1 MPVILPLGKQEPKAR
16 LGYMRWCSRKREE
29 KERGREKGGQERR
42 RRSGEGRRR
51 KCPGKFLVA
60 NFPADL
66 AREQAGNKGTEM
78 RTTVVV

>member
-1 MPVILPLGKQEPKAR
+1 MPVILPLGKQELKAT
-16 LGYMRWCSRKREE
+16 LGYMRWCSRNREE
-29 KERGREKGGQERR
+29 REREGEGRQEERR
-42 RRSGEGRRR
+42 RRGEGRRR

-78 RTTVVV
+78 RITVVV